1 MAKTQLK
8 RWIVAAGVICAFILI
23 ASKFPT
29 TSQAAQQGEKT
40 IDETHKSIV
49 ALKGLPDSQLRP
61 IMNYFNAALGVQCN
75 FCHVRENNQM
85 AFDKDHE
92 HKTIAREMIKM
103 VQEINKT
110 SFNGRNTV
118 TCFTCHQGKANPTA
132 VPALPLPAPPAPPA
146 PPAGMAPGAPGAPPA
161 APPAPP
167 TTEQI
172 WDKYISAIGGKDAVS
187 RIKTRT
193 LKGTYTS
200 GNGMT
205 SEFDVKMAATDKI
218 AVTNKSERGES
229 TTVIAGSTG
238 WAKDQR
244 GTRDLGG
251 ADIAAGK
258 ALAEVLDTVK
268 IAEPL
273 PKLDVIR
280 RKMKIGDK
288 DAWVLRGAV
297 GQKRITLYFDA
308 ESGLLLRKVETLGTI
323 VGAIPQ
329 QTDFDDYKDVD
340 GVKLPMTIKM
350 AGVEGGNTGVRKI
363 TEVKNNASIDPSAF
377 SAPAK

>member
-1 MAKTQLK
+1 MVKSKLK
-8 RWIVAAGVICAFILI
+8 RWIVALGVICAFII
-23 ASKFPT
+23 VASKFPT
-29 TSQAAQQGEKT
+29 NSQAAQQGEKT

-110 SFNGRNTV
+110 SFEGRNTV
-118 TCFTCHQGKANPTA
+118 TCFTCHQGRANPAA
-132 VPALPLPAPPAPPA
+132 VPTLPLPPPPA
-146 PPAGMAPGAPGAPPA
+146 PPAGMAPGGPGGGAPPTP
-161 APPAPP
+161 PPAPP
-167 TTEQI
+167 SADQI
-172 WDKYISAIGGKDAVS
+172 WEKYITAVGGKDAVAKITS
-187 RIKTRT
+187 RAI
-193 LKGTYTS
+193 KGTYTS
-200 GNGMT
+200 GNGMS
-205 SEFDVKMAATDKI
+205 SEFDVKYVAPDKF
-218 AVTNKSERGES
+218 AVTSKSERGES
-229 TTVIAGSTG
+229 TTVISGASG

-244 GTRDLGG
+244 GQRELGA
-251 ADIAAGK
+251 ADVAAGK
-258 ALAEVLDTVK
+258 ALAEILDTVK
-268 IAEPL
+268 IAQPM

-288 DAWVLRGAV
+288 EAWVLRGSV
-297 GQKRITLYFDA
+297 GQRRITLYFDA

-340 GVKLPMTIKM
+340 GIKLPMTIKM
-350 AGVEGGNTGVRKI
+350 AGVEAGNTGVRKI
-363 TEVKNNASIDPSAF
+363 SEVKNNASIDASIF
-377 SAPAK
+377 TAPAK

>member
-1 MAKTQLK
+1 
-8 RWIVAAGVICAFILI
+8 
-23 ASKFPT
+23 
-29 TSQAAQQGEKT
+29 
-40 IDETHKSIV
+40 
-49 ALKGLPDSQLRP
+49 
-61 IMNYFNAALGVQCN
+61 
-75 FCHVRENNQM
+75 
-85 AFDKDHE
+85 
-92 HKTIAREMIKM
+92 
-103 VQEINKT
+103 
-110 SFNGRNTV
+110 
-118 TCFTCHQGKANPTA
+118 
-132 VPALPLPAPPAPPA
+132 
-146 PPAGMAPGAPGAPPA
+146 
-161 APPAPP
+161 
-167 TTEQI
+167 
-172 WDKYISAIGGKDAVS
+172 
-187 RIKTRT
+187 
-193 LKGTYTS
+193 
-200 GNGMT
+200 MT

-280 RKMKIGDK
+280 RKMKIGDRE
-288 DAWVLRGAV
+288 AWVLRGAV